1 MTIVDA
7 IRKVLHKSDTP
18 MTPKQI
24 YHEIVA
30 KNLYSFAAKS
40 PEHVVSSILRKHTFG
55 LDFPSASPRKVFVID
70 SRAHGNIY
78 YKIWNGKQP
87 DTDAATIKAVKNSD
101 YLPEEILQNN
111 YESHLSSVK
120 SELLDYIHSSD
131 PAFFEKL
138 VLDLLLRMGYG
149 WNSDFAGIV
158 VGGAGD
164 HGIDGI
170 INEDKLGLESIYI
183 QAKRYTKNSVSPNE
197 VREFIGSMSLKGA
210 RKGVFFSSSKFTAQ
224 AKAHAK
230 ESTAMKITLIDGD
243 RLCDLLLQHGMGV
256 VKIKEYSVFSVDK
269 NFFQD

>member
-1 MTIVDA
+1 MT
-7 IRKVLHKSDTP
+7 S
-18 MTPKQI
+18 KQI

-30 KNLYSFAAKS
+30 RNLYNFAAKS
-40 PEHVVSSILRKHTFG
+40 PEHVVSSILRKHCFG
-55 LDFPSASPRKVFVID
+55 LDFPSASPRKVFIID
-70 SRAHGNIY
+70 SRTHGNTY
-78 YKIWNGKQP
+78 YKIWNGKQSDP
-87 DTDAATIKAVKNSD
+87 NLLAIKTVSNNES
-101 YLPEEILQNN
+101 LPEEVLQKN
-111 YESHLSSVK
+111 YELHISSVK

-131 PAFFEKL
+131 PVFFEKL

-149 WNSDFAGIV
+149 WNSDFAGMV

-183 QAKRYTKNSVSPNE
+183 QAKRYTKNPVSPNE

-224 AKAHAK
+224 AVAHAK
-230 ESTAMKITLIDGD
+230 ESTSVKITLIDGNN
-243 RLCDLLLQHGMGV
+243 LCDLLLQHGMGV
-256 VKIKEYSVFSVDK
+256 VKIKEYCVFSVDK